1 MFIKLTDSVNP
12 DKNNPIFV
20 NTDNIL
26 GFTRDMGN
34 CTKVLLGTLYFT
46 VKESPD
52 EILKL
57 LERKA

>member
-1 MFIKLTDSVNP
+1 M
-12 DKNNPIFV
+12 KNYEYKPIII
-20 NTDNIL
+20 NTDKIISVFSNES
-26 GFTRDMGN
+26 
-34 CTKVLLGTLYFT
+34 CTQIVIRGSRSTFRYT